1 MCTCC
6 GVEAPALWLHD
17 GKTGMRGRGD
27 GRSRLICAGGR
38 GGVGEREGAAD
49 ELFLNV
55 ACRLSSPTGE
65 NPLTSLPLAFL
76 CQDACQTIC

>member
-6 GVEAPALWLHD
+6 GAEAPALWLHD
-17 GKTGMRGRGD
+17 GKTGMGGSGD
-27 GRSRLICAGGR
+27 GRSRLIPNSAR
-38 GGVGEREGAAD
+38 GGVGKRKGAAN

-55 ACRLSSPTGE
+55 AHRLSSPTGE

-76 CQDACQTIC
+76 CQDARQTIC